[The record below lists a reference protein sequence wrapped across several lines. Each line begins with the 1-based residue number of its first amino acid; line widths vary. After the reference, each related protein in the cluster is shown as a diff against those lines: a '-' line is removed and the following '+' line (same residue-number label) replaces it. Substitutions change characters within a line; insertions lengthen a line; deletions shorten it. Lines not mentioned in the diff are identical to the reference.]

1 MVFSSLTF
9 LTCALPVAL
18 AVYYL
23 LPRSLRN
30 HWLLVFSLVFYAWGE
45 PVYLLLMLF
54 SIAFNYLCGLGMERF
69 PAPRVRKGLM
79 ALALV
84 VNLGMLFVFKYLGF
98 FAGLAGKAFGFK
110 ASVPALAL
118 PIGISFYTFQA
129 LSYTIDVYRGTVPAQ
144 RSLPKLALYITF
156 FPQLIAGPILRYD
169 GVAPQIEQR
178 RETLAG
184 FAKGMRR
191 FVVGLGKKVLIANAV
206 AALADEAFAGSG
218 LSLGS
223 AWLGA
228 IAYALQ
234 ILFDFSGYS
243 DMAIG
248 LGSMF
253 GFEYPENFNEPYT
266 ALSVRDFW
274 RRWHISLSTWFRD
287 YLYIPLGG
295 SRRGR
300 ARHIV
305 NLLIV
310 FLVTGLWHGAG
321 MTFLAWGVYYGLL
334 SALDVALDYR
344 PAKSAAV
351 RALQHLLTLLL
362 VLIGWVMFRA
372 DTLADAVRYL
382 RGMVT
387 GGTLLLH
394 SMTPRAL
401 GAVALGCLCAT
412 SLPCRALSAMPEA
425 TRERLSVIATP
436 ALLLLCL
443 LTLASGAYNPFI
455 YFRF

>member
-69 PAPRVRKGLM
+69 PAPRARKGLM

-84 VNLGMLFVFKYLGF
+84 VNLGMLFTFKYLGF
-98 FAGLAGKAFGFK
+98 FAGLAGKAFGFE
-110 ASVPALAL
+110 ATVPALAL

-206 AALADEAFAGSG
+206 AALADEAFAASG

-228 IAYALQ
+228 VAYALQ

-253 GFEYPENFNEPYT
+253 GFEYPENFNAPYT

-334 SALDVALDYR
+334 SALDVVLDYR

-372 DTLADAVRYL
+372 DTMADAVRYL
-382 RGMVT
+382 RGMVS

-401 GAVALGCLCAT
+401 CAVALGCLCAT
-412 SLPCRALSAMPEA
+412 SLPRRALSAMPEA
-425 TRERLSVIATP
+425 TRERLSVVATP

>member
-54 SIAFNYLCGLGMERF
+54 SIVFNYLCGLCMERF
-69 PAPRVRKGLM
+69 PAPRGRKGLM

-84 VNLGMLFVFKYLGF
+84 VNLGMLFAFKYLGF
-98 FAGLAGKAFGFK
+98 FAGLAGKAFGFE
-110 ASVPALAL
+110 ATVPALAL

-206 AALADEAFAGSG
+206 AALADEAFAASG

-228 IAYALQ
+228 VAYALQ

-253 GFEYPENFNEPYT
+253 GFEYPENFNAPYT

-344 PAKSAAV
+344 PAKSAPV

-372 DTLADAVRYL
+372 DTMADAVRYL
-382 RGMVT
+382 RGMVS

-401 GAVALGCLCAT
+401 CAVALGCLCAT
-412 SLPCRALSAMPEA
+412 SLPRKALSAMPEA

>member
-69 PAPRVRKGLM
+69 PAPRARKGLM

-84 VNLGMLFVFKYLGF
+84 VNLGMLFAFKYLGF
-98 FAGLAGKAFGFK
+98 FAGLAGKAFGFE
-110 ASVPALAL
+110 ATVPALAL

-206 AALADEAFAGSG
+206 AALADEAFAASG

-253 GFEYPENFNEPYT
+253 GFEYPENFNAPYT

-362 VLIGWVMFRA
+362 VLIGWVLFRA
-372 DTLADAVRYL
+372 DTMADAVRYL
-382 RGMVT
+382 HGMVS

-401 GAVALGCLCAT
+401 CAVALGCLCAT
-412 SLPCRALSAMPEA
+412 SLPRRALSAMPEA

>member
-9 LTCALPVAL
+9 LICALPLCL

-23 LPRSLRN
+23 IPRPARN
-30 HWLLVFSLVFYAWGE
+30 LWLLVFSLVFYAWGE

-54 SIAFNYLCGLGMERF
+54 SIVFNYLCGLGMERF
-69 PAPRVRKGLM
+69 PAPRARKGLM
-79 ALALV
+79 GLALV
-84 VNLGMLFVFKYLGF
+84 VNLGMLFAFKYLGF
-98 FAGLAGKAFGFK
+98 FAGLAGKAFGFE

-372 DTLADAVRYL
+372 DTMADAVRYL
-382 RGMVT
+382 RGMVS

-401 GAVALGCLCAT
+401 CAVALGCLCAT
-412 SLPCRALSAMPEA
+412 SLPRRALSAIPEA

>member
-1 MVFSSLTF
+1 MVFSSMTF
-9 LTCALPVAL
+9 LTCALPIAL
-18 AVYYL
+18 ALYFV
-23 LPRSLRN
+23 LPRRFRN
-30 HWLLVFSLVFYAWGE
+30 AWLLLFSLVFYAWGE
-45 PVYLLLMLF
+45 PVYLALMLVN
-54 SIAFNYLCGLGMERF
+54 ITLNYAMGLLIERSKGG
-69 PAPRVRKGLM
+69 AGRKALL
-79 ALALV
+79 ALALI
-84 VNLGMLFVFKYLGF
+84 VNLGMLFWFKYAGFAVRSVNALLGT
-98 FAGLAGKAFGFK
+98 AIR
-110 ASVPALAL
+110 VPRVAL

-129 LSYTIDVYRGTVPAQ
+129 LSYTIDVYRGEVPAQ
-144 RSLPKLALYITF
+144 KNWGRLALYISF
-156 FPQLIAGPILRYD
+156 FPQLIAGPILRYQV
-169 GVAPQIEQR
+169 VAEQLENR

-184 FAKGMRR
+184 FTRGLTR
-191 FVVGLGKKVLIANAV
+191 FAVGLGKKVLIANTVAQIAEEAAHAHALAPGYAWLAV
-206 AALADEAFAGSG
+206 A
-218 LSLGS
+218 
-223 AWLGA
+223 
-228 IAYALQ
+228 AYALQ
-234 ILFDFSGYS
+234 IYYDFSGYS

-248 LGSMF
+248 LGAMF
-253 GFEYPENFNEPYT
+253 GFAYPENFNDPYVSCT
-266 ALSVRDFW
+266 VREFW

-295 SRRGR
+295 SRRGK

-372 DTLADAVRYL
+372 DTMADAVRYL
-382 RGMVT
+382 RGMVS

-401 GAVALGCLCAT
+401 CAVALGCLCAT
-412 SLPCRALSAMPEA
+412 SLPRKALSAMPEA
-425 TRERLSVIATP
+425 TRERLSVVATP

>member
-1 MVFSSLTF
+1 MVFSSLMF

-84 VNLGMLFVFKYLGF
+84 VNLGMLFAFKYLGF
-98 FAGLAGKAFGFK
+98 FAGLAGKAFGFE
-110 ASVPALAL
+110 ATVSALAL

-206 AALADEAFAGSG
+206 AALADEAFAASG

-253 GFEYPENFNEPYT
+253 GFEYPENFNEPYI

-295 SRRGR
+295 SRRGN

-351 RALQHLLTLLL
+351 RALQHLITLLL

-372 DTLADAVRYL
+372 DTMADAVRYL
-382 RGMVT
+382 HGMVS

-401 GAVALGCLCAT
+401 CAVALGCLCAT
-412 SLPCRALSAMPEA
+412 SLPRRALSAMPEA
-425 TRERLSVIATP
+425 TRERLSVVATP

>member
-69 PAPRVRKGLM
+69 PAPRARKGLM

-84 VNLGMLFVFKYLGF
+84 VNLGMLFAFKYLGF
-98 FAGLAGKAFGFK
+98 FAGLAGKAFGFE

-206 AALADEAFAGSG
+206 AALADEAFAASG

-228 IAYALQ
+228 VAYALQ

-253 GFEYPENFNEPYT
+253 GFQYPENFNAPYT

-372 DTLADAVRYL
+372 DTMADAVRYL

-401 GAVALGCLCAT
+401 CAVALGCLCAT
-412 SLPCRALSAMPEA
+412 SLPRRALSAMPEA
-425 TRERLSVIATP
+425 TRERLSVVATP
-436 ALLLLCL
+436 ALLLLSL

>member
-218 LSLGS
+218 MSLGS

>member
-1 MVFSSLTF
+1 MVFSSLMF

-84 VNLGMLFVFKYLGF
+84 VNLGMLFAFKYLGF
-98 FAGLAGKAFGFK
+98 FAGLAGKAFGFE
-110 ASVPALAL
+110 ATVSALAL

-206 AALADEAFAGSG
+206 AALADEAFAASG

-253 GFEYPENFNEPYT
+253 GFEYPENFNEPYI

-274 RRWHISLSTWFRD
+274 RRWHIALSTWFRD
-287 YLYIPLGG
+287 YLFIPLGG
-295 SRRGR
+295 TRRGN

-351 RALQHLLTLLL
+351 RALQHLITLLL

-372 DTLADAVRYL
+372 DTMADAVRYL
-382 RGMVT
+382 HGMVS

-401 GAVALGCLCAT
+401 CAVALGCLCAT
-412 SLPCRALSAMPEA
+412 SLPRRALSAMPEA
-425 TRERLSVIATP
+425 TRERLSVVATP

>member
-69 PAPRVRKGLM
+69 PAPRARKGLM

-84 VNLGMLFVFKYLGF
+84 VNLGMLFTFKYLGF
-98 FAGLAGKAFGFK
+98 FAGLAGKAFGFE
-110 ASVPALAL
+110 ATVPALAL

-184 FAKGMRR
+184 FTKGMRR
-191 FVVGLGKKVLIANAV
+191 FLVGLGKKVLIANAV
-206 AALADEAFAGSG
+206 AALADEAFAASG

-228 IAYALQ
+228 VAYALQ

-295 SRRGR
+295 SRRGK

-334 SALDVALDYR
+334 SALDVVLDYR

-372 DTLADAVRYL
+372 DTMADAVRYL
-382 RGMVT
+382 RGMVS

-401 GAVALGCLCAT
+401 CAVALGCLCAT
-412 SLPCRALSAMPEA
+412 SLPRRALSAMPEA
-425 TRERLSVIATP
+425 TRERLSVVATP